1 MNSINLTGRVG
12 KDPETKPT
20 SNDSLMVT
28 FSLGAERWSNGNKET
43 DWFNCVAFKKTAELV
58 KKYVKKGDLI
68 GITGQMQ
75 SKVLEKED
83 GSKNTYWSVKMDE
96 LTLLTPKKTESTQ
109 EQSVDEAME
118 EVKNT
123 LPFEI

>member
-109 EQSVDEAME
+109 EQSVDEAVE